1 MDLLDILEI
10 QFKEWFPNVKI
21 ALSTNGYYKD
31 LLVFSYPTMLNWD
44 IWLTQRPRQDWIT
57 YSDKYGTLE
66 FTGHFVPSNPDFNPS
81 NPKFLNNLRNRMN
94 RVVKEWT

>member
-44 IWLTQRPRQDWIT
+44 IWLTQRPQR
-57 YSDKYGTLE
+57 
-66 FTGHFVPSNPDFNPS
+66 
-81 NPKFLNNLRNRMN
+81 
-94 RVVKEWT
+94 